1 MRKAMKCA
9 GAAAVIAEAWA
20 RQDPERAA
28 AWAEK
33 LTPEHDR
40 AAALR
45 AAARGWAT
53 RSASRPRAW
62 AEAIHDPQDA
72 VQALVGV
79 AEAEL
84 PPPAQSQPS

>member
-40 AAALR
+40 AAA
-45 AAARGWAT
+45 RGWAT
-53 RSASRPRAW
+53 RSAARSRAW